1 VRGVHGDPRRPLR
14 GRLLHPEQP
23 AAPEAPVTKSDALIG
38 FYARLGFA
46 SLPDEPRR
54 LVYPMRKIEKLFN
67 EPR

>member
-1 VRGVHGDPRRPLR
+1 
-14 GRLLHPEQP
+14 
-23 AAPEAPVTKSDALIG
+23 LIG